1 MVRYLVRRFLGM
13 LLVIFLILTITF
25 VIAYLVPGDPARA
38 IAGPRA
44 KPETLDLI
52 RADLG
57 LNRPLFLDTKALAQL
72 DFRRAF
78 DSQYLRYLGRLLL
91 HGDLGTSYYQQRQ
104 VARILLDRLPAT
116 ALLAFAGVLVEVVV
130 GIPVG
135 VISAYRQRSIW
146 DRAAM
151 LMALFGVSA
160 PSFWLG
166 LVLLYLFGYRWPI
179 LPLGGPGGILHLIL
193 PAITLGAAG
202 AAWYARMLRS
212 SMLDILQADYV
223 RTARAK
229 GLSEQVVL
237 FRHVLR
243 NAVQPIVSMI
253 GMDLAYYLGGLVL
266 IEAVFSWPGIG
277 YEMWRAIRNLDVPV
291 IVGTITFAALAIV
304 VMNFFVD
311 LFYAVIDPRVRLG

>member
-1 MVRYLVRRFLGM
+1 MVRYIVRRFLGM
-13 LLVIFLILTITF
+13 LLVVGAILLVTF
-25 VIAYLVPGDPARA
+25 VIAYMIPADPARA
-38 IAGPRA
+38 VAGPRA
-44 KPETLDLI
+44 RPETLALI
-52 RADLG
+52 REHLG
-57 LNRPLFLDTKALAQL
+57 LNRPLFLDLGALFEGDLA
-72 DFRRAF
+72 RAVDTQF
-78 DSQYLRYLGRLLL
+78 LRYLNHLL
-91 HGDLGTSYYQQRQ
+91 HGDLGTSYYQQRP
-104 VARILLDRLPAT
+104 VAEILTQRIPAT
-116 ALLAFAGVLVEVVV
+116 AQLAVSGVIVEVVL

-135 VISAYRQRSIW
+135 IISAYKQHSIW

-179 LPLGGPGGILHLIL
+179 LPLGGHGSFKHLIL
-193 PAITLGAAG
+193 PAITLGLAG

-212 SMLDILQADYV
+212 SMLDILQADFV

-229 GLSEQVVL
+229 GLSEMAVL

-243 NAVQPIVSMI
+243 NAIQPIISMI

-277 YEMWRAIRNLDVPV
+277 FEMWRAIRNLDVPV
-291 IVGTITFAALAIV
+291 IVGTITFAAVAIV
-304 VMNFFVD
+304 VMNFVVD
-311 LFYAVIDPRVRLG
+311 LLYAVIDPRVRLQ